1 MQLNLYRM
9 QQFKAI
15 LIDDELSSL
24 QNLELKIK
32 EYCPQLRVVA
42 EIQRPEDAPDIIRRH
57 QPDVIFLD
65 IEMPRMNGFKMIE
78 QLGEIDFEI
87 IFVTAY
93 NHYAINAI
101 RISAFDYLVKPVSI
115 EDLQQTVQRLG
126 RSEKL
131 RSRERADLLRRN
143 LSQQKTQEDQI
154 AIPTSDGLEFI
165 QIKQIIRIESNSNY
179 SRLVLST
186 GQHLVVTRQLKD
198 FEELLEGYRFYRIH
212 HSHLINLNQ
221 IARYIRSAG
230 GQITMRNGDVVDV
243 SRRKKD
249 LFLKLIGVE

>member
-1 MQLNLYRM
+1 MH
-9 QQFKAI
+9 QFKAI

-24 QNLELKIK
+24 QNLELKIR

-42 EIQRPEDAPDIIRRH
+42 EIQRPEDAPEIIRQH

-87 IFVTAY
+87 IFITAY

-115 EDLQQTVQRLG
+115 EDLQATVGRLEH
-126 RSEKL
+126 SEKL
-131 RSRERADLLRRN
+131 RAREKADLLRNN
-143 LSQQKTQEDQI
+143 LSHQKTQEDQI

-179 SRLVLST
+179 SRLVLNT
-186 GQHLVVTRQLKD
+186 
-198 FEELLEGYRFYRIH
+198 
-212 HSHLINLNQ
+212 
-221 IARYIRSAG
+221 
-230 GQITMRNGDVVDV
+230 
-243 SRRKKD
+243 
-249 LFLKLIGVE
+249 